1 MSVYYIGSYDIVDP
15 ESFKRYPPLVA
26 ALLPKYGGEV
36 LASDTNGY
44 AIEGQP
50 RRMNAIVK
58 FPSREAV
65 LAFYDDPEY
74 QEAKRIR
81 QQAAANI
88 TMVIVEE
95 FSRPAGR
102 PGLT

>member
-1 MSVYYIGSYDIVDP
+1 MSVYYIGAYDIIDL

-36 LASDTNGY
+36 LASDANGL

-50 RRMNAIVK
+50 RKMNAIVK
-58 FPSREAV
+58 FPSKEAV
-65 LAFYDDPEY
+65 LGFYNDPGY

-81 QQAAANI
+81 QQSATNI

-95 FSRPAGR
+95 FGQ
-102 PGLT
+102 